1 MNVTAILCLIPALP
15 LLGFLVLGLFG
26 NRLGRAL
33 SGWLATLA
41 TTASFI
47 LALAL
52 FIGHPDGFAAAA
64 AGGAGQGAVGVIV
77 KLFDWLPVAG
87 LNLSFS
93 LMIDPLALVMT
104 LVVTG
109 VGALIHLYSIGYMHE
124 DEGAPRFFSYM
135 NLFIFS
141 MLLLVLADN
150 YAVMFIGWEGVGLCS
165 YLLIGFWFTRDDY
178 NAAAVKA
185 FVMNRIGDL
194 GFLLGLF
201 AMFATFGSL
210 SFGTVFAKAAGMAP
224 GSPALTLITLL
235 LFVGAMGKSAQI
247 PLYTWL
253 PDAMA
258 GPTPVSALIHAAT
271 MVTAGVYMV
280 IRSHIL
286 YDLAPASLTF
296 IAVIGLATAVWA
308 GLIALTQRDIKKVLA
323 YSTVSQL
330 GYMFLA
336 LGVGAY
342 STGYFHVFTHAFF
355 KALLFLGAGSV
366 IHALSGEQDIR
377 KMGGLRKK
385 LPITYITFLVAAL
398 AISGIPPFAGFFS
411 KDAILAAAFERSP
424 ILWLVGVFTAFL
436 TAFYMGRLFVLVFHG
451 TSRVPE
457 KVHPHESPWTM
468 TLPLILLALASIA
481 SGFLGL
487 PAVFGLPNLMAGFL
501 APSAGVY
508 ESSLGAGTEWL
519 LMGIS
524 VLVALAGF
532 GVAAWRYGP
541 KAVVPG
547 DDDSVKG
554 MARWS
559 LLKFRVDELYDTII
573 VKPLFVLSSWIS
585 DVANDRGIDGAV
597 RGGAGLFSGLGR
609 MVRRIQTGN
618 TVFYLFAMTLGVIVI
633 AAIAALG

>member
-1 MNVTAILCLIPALP
+1 MNETALLCLIPALP
-15 LLGFLVLGLFG
+15 LAGFLVTGLFG
-26 NRLGRAL
+26 KRLGRGV
-33 SGWLATLA
+33 SGWLATLM
-41 TTASFI
+41 TAGSFGI
-47 LALAL
+47 ALAL
-52 FIGHPDGFAAAA
+52 FLGHPDGFASV
-64 AGGAGQGAVGVIV
+64 AGGAGIDVR
-77 KLFDWLPVAG
+77 LFDWLPVAG
-87 LNLSFS
+87 LDLSFG
-93 LMIDPLALVMT
+93 LKLDPLALVMT

-124 DEGAPRFFSYM
+124 DEGAPRFFSYL

-141 MLLLVLADN
+141 MLTLVLADN
-150 YAVMFIGWEGVGLCS
+150 YAVMFVGWEGVGLCS
-165 YLLIGFWFTRDDY
+165 YLLIGFWFKRDDY
-178 NAAAVKA
+178 NGAAVKA

-210 SFGTVFAKAAGMAP
+210 SFGTVFSKAAGMAS
-224 GSPALTLITLL
+224 GTPAITLITVL

-280 IRSHIL
+280 IRSHAL
-286 YDLAPASLTF
+286 YDLAPASMTF

-377 KMGGLRKK
+377 NMGGLRKK
-385 LPITYITFLVAAL
+385 LPITYLTFLAGTLAL
-398 AISGIPPFAGFFS
+398 SGIPPFAGFFS

-424 ILWLVGVFTAFL
+424 LLWAFGVFAAFL

-451 TSRVPE
+451 KSRTAPS
-457 KVHPHESPWTM
+457 VHPHESPWTM
-468 TLPLILLALASIA
+468 TLPLVVLALGSLGA
-481 SGFLGL
+481 GFLGM
-487 PAVFGLPNLMAGFL
+487 PPIFGLPDFMANFL

-508 ESSLGAGTEWL
+508 EGHLAAGTEWL
-519 LMGIS
+519 LMGFS
-524 VLVALAGF
+524 VVVALAGF
-532 GVAAWRYGP
+532 FIAAWTYGP
-541 KAVVPG
+541 KGVVPG
-547 DDDSVKG
+547 EDSAVKG
-554 MARWS
+554 LARWS
-559 LLKFRVDELYDTII
+559 LEKFRIDELYDAVI
-573 VKPLFVLSSWIS
+573 VKPLFAVSSWIS
-585 DVANDRGIDGAV
+585 RSANDGGVDGVV
-597 RGGAGLFSGLGR
+597 RGTAGFFSGLGR
-609 MVRRIQTGN
+609 ILRRLQTGN
-618 TVFYLFAMTLGVIVI
+618 TVFYLFAMTIGVIVI

>member
-1 MNVTAILCLIPALP
+1 MYETAILCLIPALP
-15 LLGFLVLGLFG
+15 LLGFLGTGLFG
-26 NRLGRAL
+26 KRLGRSA
-33 SGWLATLA
+33 SGWIATLA
-41 TTASFI
+41 TAGSFG

-52 FIGHPDGFAAAA
+52 FIGHPDGFAA
-64 AGGAGQGAVGVIV
+64 VLDT

-87 LNLSFS
+87 LDLSFG
-93 LMIDPLALVMT
+93 LQLDPLALIMT

-109 VGALIHLYSIGYMHE
+109 VGALIHLYSIGYMQH

-150 YAVMFIGWEGVGLCS
+150 YLVMFVGWEGVGLCS

-178 NAAAVKA
+178 NGAAVKA

-224 GSPALTLITLL
+224 GTPALTLITLL

-271 MVTAGVYMV
+271 MVTAGIYMV
-280 IRSHIL
+280 IRSHVL
-286 YDLAPASLTF
+286 YDLAPASLAF

-385 LPITYITFLVAAL
+385 LPVTYFTFLAGTLAL
-398 AISGIPPFAGFFS
+398 SGIPPFAGFFS
-411 KDAILAAAFERSP
+411 KDSILAAAFERSP
-424 ILWLVGVFTAFL
+424 ILWALGVFAAFL
-436 TAFYMGRLFVLVFHG
+436 TAFYMGRLLVLVFHG
-451 TSRVPE
+451 SSRVDE

-468 TLPLILLALASIA
+468 TLPLVLLALGSIGA
-481 SGFLGL
+481 GFLGL
-487 PAVFGLPNLMAGFL
+487 PAVFGLPNLIGDFL
-501 APSAGVY
+501 APSAGMY
-508 ESSLGAGTEWL
+508 EGQLAAGTEWL

-532 GVAAWRYGP
+532 GFAIWKYGV
-541 KAVVPG
+541 KAEVPG
-547 DDDSVKG
+547 EDSAVKG
-554 MARWS
+554 PARWS
-559 LLKFRVDELYDTII
+559 LEKFRVDELYDALV
-573 VKPLFVLSSWIS
+573 VKPLFALTSWFS
-585 DVANDRGIDGAV
+585 DTANDRGVDGLV
-597 RGGAGLFSGLGR
+597 RGGAGLFGRLGGL
-609 MVRRIQTGN
+609 VRRLQTGN

>member
-235 LFVGAMGKSAQI
+235 LFVGATGKSAQI

>member
-1 MNVTAILCLIPALP
+1 MNETALLGLIPALP
-15 LLGFLVLGLFG
+15 LAGFLVTGLFG
-26 NRLGRAL
+26 KRLGRGV
-33 SGWLATLA
+33 SGWLATIA
-41 TTASFI
+41 TAGSFA

-52 FIGHPDGFAAAA
+52 LLAHPDGFAA
-64 AGGAGQGAVGVIV
+64 GYGEGLDLR
-77 KLFDWLPVAG
+77 LFDWLPVAG
-87 LNLSFS
+87 LDLSFG
-93 LMIDPLALVMT
+93 LQLDPLALIMT

-109 VGALIHLYSIGYMHE
+109 VGALIHLYSIGYMHD
-124 DEGAPRFFSYM
+124 DEGAPRFFSFM

-141 MLLLVLADN
+141 MLILVLADN
-150 YAVMFIGWEGVGLCS
+150 YAVMFVGWEGVGLCS

-178 NAAAVKA
+178 NGAAVKA

-201 AMFATFGSL
+201 AMLATFGSL
-210 SFGTVFAKAAGMAP
+210 SFGTVFAKASSMASGTP
-224 GSPALTLITLL
+224 VLTLITVL

-271 MVTAGVYMV
+271 MVTAGIYMV
-280 IRSHIL
+280 IRSHVL
-286 YDLAPASLTF
+286 YDLAPASLTL
-296 IAVIGLATAVWA
+296 IAVVGLATAVWA

-342 STGYFHVFTHAFF
+342 GTGYFHVFTHAFF

-377 KMGGLRKK
+377 RMGGLRKK
-385 LPITYITFLVAAL
+385 LPITYLTFLVGTL

-411 KDAILAAAFERSP
+411 KDSILAAAFERSP
-424 ILWLVGVFTAFL
+424 LLWAVGVFAAFV

-451 TSRVPE
+451 PSRVKE
-457 KVHPHESPWTM
+457 GVHPHESPATM
-468 TLPLILLALASIA
+468 TLPLVLLAVGSIG

-487 PAVFGLPNLMAGFL
+487 PAVFGLPNILGNFL
-501 APSAGVY
+501 APSAGAY

-532 GVAAWRYGP
+532 GLAAWRYGP
-541 KAVVPG
+541 KAQVPG
-547 DDDSVKG
+547 EDSTVKG
-554 MARWS
+554 LARWS
-559 LLKFRVDELYDTII
+559 LEKFRIDELYDSLI
-573 VKPLFVLSSWIS
+573 VKPLFALSNW
-585 DVANDRGIDGAV
+585 VFGTANDRGVDGLV
-597 RGGAGLFSGLGR
+597 RGGAGLFAGLGR
-609 MVRRIQTGN
+609 LVRRIQTGN